1 MSEMG
6 EQIIRQSHQQSQN
19 NISLDELRE
28 LLELQAAIY
37 AYVTYFE
44 FPTKH
49 LISGPYTII
58 VILPHRNSYDY

>member
-28 LLELQAAIY
+28 LLELQTAIY
-37 AYVTYFE
+37 AYVTYLH
-44 FPTKH
+44 FPTKD
-49 LISGPYTII
+49 LISGPFTMI
-58 VILPHRNSYDY
+58 VTLPHLSSYDY